1 MKEVFSLDKKTIIK
15 TLERIALYME
25 LQGENPFKV
34 SAFRKAAQVLELDD
48 RSLSE
53 MDNISSLKGIGAATG
68 AVIEDLIT
76 KGESSLL
83 VELQQTVPSGLLP
96 MLKIPGLGGKKI
108 AKLYKELHIDSIDAL
123 KLACEEGKVQSLPG
137 FAKKTEEKIL
147 LEIVNLQSKPER
159 TAVWQI
165 EPIVELIEHKL
176 ASIALIDKF
185 SVAGSYRR
193 VKEAS
198 KDIDFIIATSS
209 PQEVREELLKVL
221 PVQKIIAAGDTKV
234 SVTLDV
240 EVEID
245 VDFRLVELK
254 QFASALNHFTGSK
267 DHNIKMR
274 QIAKDQGKK
283 ISEYGVELT
292 DGSVEHFESEEDFY
306 AYFDLPFIPP
316 TVREDGSEF
325 SKLDLLPSLVKLN
338 DIKGDFHMHSTWSDG
353 AHSIEEMVEACRVKG
368 YSHMVITDHS
378 NYLKVAN
385 GLSKERLLNQI
396 DIIHSLNEKYT
407 DIEIFTGTEMDILPD
422 GSLDFED
429 DVLSQLDFVIAS
441 IHSSFSQPQEKI
453 MERLLNAL
461 KNPYVHMIAHPTGR
475 IIEQRDGYN
484 PDVPTLIKWA
494 KENGKILELNASP
507 YRLDLNTEYL
517 KLAQENGVPIA
528 INTDA
533 HHIDQLKY
541 MDIGV
546 RYAQKAWL
554 YKENIVN
561 TWSLEKF
568 KEYIQK

>member
-1 MKEVFSLDKKTIIK
+1 MFSLDKKTIIK

-165 EPIVELIEHKL
+165 EPIVDLIEHKL

-209 PQEVREELLKVL
+209 PQEVREELLKIL

-283 ISEYGVELT
+283 ISEYGVELA

-325 SKLDLLPSLVKLN
+325 SKLDQLPSLVKLN
-338 DIKGDFHMHSTWSDG
+338 DIKADFHMHSTWSDG

-517 KLAQENGVPIA
+517 KLAQEKGVPIA

-554 YKENIVN
+554 HKENIVN